1 MWFLFHR
8 KAKTKAVPDGEL
20 VHEHCPTCR
29 RTTLFHEVEVT
40 KKYGVFF
47 VDMIDDRERLFLCT
61 GCGETYERV
70 VDEAAPVRPPPKTG
84 MDRVEELAAEQRRRD
99 ASKAQMAAK
108 IDDELAELKRRMGRA

>member
-40 KKYGVFF
+40 KKPV
-47 VDMIDDRERLFLCT
+47 VKEEVRARKERRT
-61 GCGETYERV
+61 ETEPVSGE
-70 VDEAAPVRPPPKTG
+70 VRKEEVK
-84 MDRVEELAAEQRRRD
+84 VEPGENVQ
-99 ASKAQMAAK
+99 KK
-108 IDDELAELKRRMGRA
+108 